1 MLNANDFKKKQI
13 IFLFTNEGDKL
24 SFLNDN
30 IIVKNKE
37 GEIKYQST
45 CYRLFMICVVGNIS
59 ITSGLIQRSKK
70 FGFSI
75 CLMTTTFKMYE
86 ILGARMEGNTLL
98 RKHQY
103 EYEENDIG
111 RKIEQNKIKNQSQ
124 ILKNIRGKNQIMKE
138 GIELLDKMVVQLE
151 QPLEYLEV
159 MGIEGNA
166 ARVYFSRVFDNVDWK
181 GRKPR
186 IKNDYVNVTLDIG
199 YTMLFNIVDA
209 ILQVYGFDTY
219 YGVFHKC
226 FYMRKSLVC
235 DLMEPI
241 RPVVDYQVRKS
252 INLGQCKENDFYI
265 SVFIPIYLRHFYASI
280 CEECIKGYSSYDFM
294 KLVNSLIEKYGD
306 DLTDRTIF
314 LGCGEPNLLPVMAS
328 KFI

>member
-13 IFLFTNEGDKL
+13 VFLFTNEGDKL

-37 GEIKYQST
+37 GGIKYQST

-75 CLMTTTFKMYE
+75 CLMTTTFKVYE

-103 EYEENDIG
+103 EYTENDIG

-151 QPLEYLEV
+151 QQLEYLEV

-209 ILQVYGFDTY
+209 ILQVYGFNTY

-252 INLGQCKENDFYI
+252 INLGQCKENDFEVINNRWCLKYKSNPQYI
-265 SVFIPIYLRHFYASI
+265 QFLMNAILEYKDDIFLYIQQYYRFFMKRKSVSEIPVFIIH
-280 CEECIKGYSSYDFM
+280 
-294 KLVNSLIEKYGD
+294 
-306 DLTDRTIF
+306 
-314 LGCGEPNLLPVMAS
+314 
-328 KFI
+328 

>member
-13 IFLFTNEGDKL
+13 VFLVTNEGDKL

-37 GEIKYQST
+37 GGIKYQST

-75 CLMTTTFKMYE
+75 CLMTTTFKVYE

-103 EYEENDIG
+103 EYTENDIG

-151 QPLEYLEV
+151 QQLEYLEV

-252 INLGQCKENDFYI
+252 INLGQCKENDFEVINNRWCLKYKSNPQYI
-265 SVFIPIYLRHFYASI
+265 QFLMNAILEYKDDIFLYIQQYYRFFMKRKSVSEIPVFIIH
-280 CEECIKGYSSYDFM
+280 
-294 KLVNSLIEKYGD
+294 
-306 DLTDRTIF
+306 
-314 LGCGEPNLLPVMAS
+314 
-328 KFI
+328 

>member
-1 MLNANDFKKKQI
+1 M
-13 IFLFTNEGDKL
+13 
-24 SFLNDN
+24 
-30 IIVKNKE
+30 KNKE
-37 GEIKYQST
+37 GGIKYQST

-75 CLMTTTFKMYE
+75 CLMTTTFKVYE

-103 EYEENDIG
+103 EYTENDIG

-151 QPLEYLEV
+151 QQLEYLEV

-241 RPVVDYQVRKS
+241 RTVVDYQVRKS
-252 INLGQCKENDFYI
+252 INLGQCKENDFEVINNRWCLKYKSNPQYI
-265 SVFIPIYLRHFYASI
+265 QFLMNAILEYKDDIFLYIQQYYRFFMKRKSVSEIPVFIIH
-280 CEECIKGYSSYDFM
+280 
-294 KLVNSLIEKYGD
+294 
-306 DLTDRTIF
+306 
-314 LGCGEPNLLPVMAS
+314 
-328 KFI
+328 

>member
-13 IFLFTNEGDKL
+13 VFLFTNEGDKL

-37 GEIKYQST
+37 GGIKYQST

-75 CLMTTTFKMYE
+75 CLMTTTFKVYE

-103 EYEENDIG
+103 EYTENDIG
-111 RKIEQNKIKNQSQ
+111 REIEQNKIKNQSQ

-151 QPLEYLEV
+151 QQLEYLEV

-252 INLGQCKENDFYI
+252 INLGQCKENDFEVINNRWCLKYKSNPQYI
-265 SVFIPIYLRHFYASI
+265 QFLMNAILEYKDDIFLYIQQYYRFFMKRKSVSEIPVFIIH
-280 CEECIKGYSSYDFM
+280 
-294 KLVNSLIEKYGD
+294 
-306 DLTDRTIF
+306 
-314 LGCGEPNLLPVMAS
+314 
-328 KFI
+328 

>member
-13 IFLFTNEGDKL
+13 VFLFTNEGDKL

-37 GEIKYQST
+37 GGIKYQST

-75 CLMTTTFKMYE
+75 CLMTTTFKVYE

-98 RKHQY
+98 RKHQC
-103 EYEENDIG
+103 EDTENDIG

-151 QPLEYLEV
+151 QQLEYLEV
-159 MGIEGNA
+159 MGIQGNA

-252 INLGQCKENDFYI
+252 INLGQCKENDFEVINNRWCLKYKSNPQYI
-265 SVFIPIYLRHFYASI
+265 QFLMNAILEYKDDIFLYIQQYYRFFMKRKSVSEIPVFIIH
-280 CEECIKGYSSYDFM
+280 
-294 KLVNSLIEKYGD
+294 
-306 DLTDRTIF
+306 
-314 LGCGEPNLLPVMAS
+314 
-328 KFI
+328 

>member
-13 IFLFTNEGDKL
+13 VFLFTNEGDKL

-37 GEIKYQST
+37 GGIKYQST

-75 CLMTTTFKMYE
+75 CLMTTTFKVYE

-103 EYEENDIG
+103 EYTENDIG

-151 QPLEYLEV
+151 QQLEYLEV

-252 INLGQCKENDFYI
+252 INLGQCKENDFEVVNNRWCLKYKSNPQYI
-265 SVFIPIYLRHFYASI
+265 QFLMNAILEYKDDIFLYIQQYYRFFMKRKSVNEIPVFIIH
-280 CEECIKGYSSYDFM
+280 
-294 KLVNSLIEKYGD
+294 
-306 DLTDRTIF
+306 
-314 LGCGEPNLLPVMAS
+314 
-328 KFI
+328 

>member
-13 IFLFTNEGDKL
+13 VFLFTNEGDKL

-37 GEIKYQST
+37 GGIKYQST

-75 CLMTTTFKMYE
+75 CLMTTTFKVYE

-103 EYEENDIG
+103 EYTENDIG

-151 QPLEYLEV
+151 QQLEYLEV

-186 IKNDYVNVTLDIG
+186 IKNNYVNVTLDIG

-252 INLGQCKENDFYI
+252 INLGQCKENDFEVINNRWCLKYKSNPQYI
-265 SVFIPIYLRHFYASI
+265 QFLMNAILEYKDDIFLYIQQYYRFFMKRKSVSEIPVFIIH
-280 CEECIKGYSSYDFM
+280 
-294 KLVNSLIEKYGD
+294 
-306 DLTDRTIF
+306 
-314 LGCGEPNLLPVMAS
+314 
-328 KFI
+328 

>member
-13 IFLFTNEGDKL
+13 VFLFTNEGDKL

-37 GEIKYQST
+37 GGIKYQST

-75 CLMTTTFKMYE
+75 CLMTTTFKVYE

-103 EYEENDIG
+103 EYTDNDIG

-151 QPLEYLEV
+151 QQLEYLEV

-241 RPVVDYQVRKS
+241 RTVVDYQVRKS
-252 INLGQCKENDFYI
+252 INLGQCKENDFEVINNRWCLKYKSNPQYI
-265 SVFIPIYLRHFYASI
+265 QFLMNAILEYKDDIFLYIQQYYRFFMKRKSVSEIPVFIIH
-280 CEECIKGYSSYDFM
+280 
-294 KLVNSLIEKYGD
+294 
-306 DLTDRTIF
+306 
-314 LGCGEPNLLPVMAS
+314 
-328 KFI
+328 

>member
-13 IFLFTNEGDKL
+13 VFLFTNEGDKL

-37 GEIKYQST
+37 GGIKYQST

-75 CLMTTTFKMYE
+75 CLMTTTFKVYE

-103 EYEENDIG
+103 EYTENDIG

-151 QPLEYLEV
+151 QQLEYLEV

-252 INLGQCKENDFYI
+252 INLGQCKENDFEVVNNRWCLKYKSNPQYI
-265 SVFIPIYLRHFYASI
+265 QFL
-280 CEECIKGYSSYDFM
+280 M
-294 KLVNSLIEKYGD
+294 LSLIH
-306 DLTDRTIF
+306 I
-314 LGCGEPNLLPVMAS
+314 
-328 KFI
+328 

>member
-37 GEIKYQST
+37 GGIKYQST

-75 CLMTTTFKMYE
+75 CLMTTTFKVYE

-103 EYEENDIG
+103 EYTENDIG

-124 ILKNIRGKNQIMKE
+124 IFKNIRGKNQIMKE

-151 QPLEYLEV
+151 QQLEYLEV

-252 INLGQCKENDFYI
+252 INLGQCKENDFEVINNRWCLKYKSNPQYI
-265 SVFIPIYLRHFYASI
+265 QFLMNAILEYKDDIFLYIQQYYRFFMKRKSASEIPVFIIHYR
-280 CEECIKGYSSYDFM
+280 
-294 KLVNSLIEKYGD
+294 
-306 DLTDRTIF
+306 
-314 LGCGEPNLLPVMAS
+314 
-328 KFI
+328 